1 MCSTLS
7 VRTHLHGVC
16 VGIMCYTS
24 VRNILRVLNRPMK
37 DFNEGPRQDLS
48 VATLAQAVTFRSRIC
63 QRTFKLG
70 VINKRT
76 AGKVAFK
83 LDENAGQS

>member
-1 MCSTLS
+1 M
-7 VRTHLHGVC
+7 
-16 VGIMCYTS
+16 GIMCHTS
-24 VRNILRVLNRPMK
+24 VKNILRVLELPMK

-70 VINKRT
+70 LINKGT

-83 LDENAGQS
+83 LDENVRQS